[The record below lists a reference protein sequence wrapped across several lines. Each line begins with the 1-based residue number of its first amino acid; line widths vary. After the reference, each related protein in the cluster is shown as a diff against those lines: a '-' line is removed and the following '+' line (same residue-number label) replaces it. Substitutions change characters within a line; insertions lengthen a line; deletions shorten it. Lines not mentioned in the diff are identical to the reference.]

1 MAILKKGSLVD
12 IVTLHFMDCLLY
24 TCWRSFFIARRRIL
38 RGRAL
43 YKVTCDFVDAAVKG
57 AVGVINRCI
66 PPINPTDPEC
76 FHM

>member
-1 MAILKKGSLVD
+1 MMTYISGY
-12 IVTLHFMDCLLY
+12 F
-24 TCWRSFFIARRRIL
+24 RIL

-66 PPINPTDPEC
+66 PPINPTDRSGGGKTAGDGEDNSAALPQHERLLT
-76 FHM
+76 M